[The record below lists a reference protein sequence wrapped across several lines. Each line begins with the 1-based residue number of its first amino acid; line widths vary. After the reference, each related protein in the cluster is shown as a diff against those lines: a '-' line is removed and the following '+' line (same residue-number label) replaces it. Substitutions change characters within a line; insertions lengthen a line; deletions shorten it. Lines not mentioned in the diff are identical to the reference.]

1 MKKIF
6 IVCATGIATSTMLKV
21 KIQKFLESKDMEADY
36 KQYRVAELSPDRV
49 DADVIVST
57 TSIPEEIAEKAPVL
71 NGLSLITGIGQDQLF
86 EDLFAILNKE

>member
-21 KIQKFLESKDMEADY
+21 KIEKFLESKDIEADY
-36 KQYRVAELSPDRV
+36 KQYRVAELTTDRV

-57 TSIPEEIAEKAPVL
+57 TSIPDEIAEKAPVL

>member
-21 KIQKFLESKDMEADY
+21 KIEKFLESKDIEADY

-57 TSIPEEIAEKAPVL
+57 TSIPDEIAEKAPVL